1 MFGKNLHESPIRS
14 ATHRSLV
21 DPDFKIVLTD
31 PDYAPLFRVRSRIDP
46 DQHTSKNRRR
56 SEIAALSLFISRV
69 TRFPVMAAP
78 PYPYQQPEDIHTPI
92 IVVAAVVLFVL
103 VLVGGIVAF
112 LFYTPNILGTSS
124 TSRDLQDPSVTSAT
138 LTCTGIC
145 NLTGQFYSDYTSQS
159 GPIASNKPAIWQ
171 LDRPSNAIYWGI
183 EWRINLTSTGSII
196 IALNTGFVV
205 LHLQGPTSNQGSWTT
220 STEEH

>member
-21 DPDFKIVLTD
+21 DPGFIVLT
-31 PDYAPLFRVRSRIDP
+31 YLHYERLFCVRSYEDP
-46 DQHTSKNRRR
+46 GQHTSKNRRR

-159 GPIASNKPAIWQ
+159 GPIASNKSAIWQ
-171 LDRPSNAIYWGI
+171 LDRPSNAIYWDI
-183 EWRINLTSTGSII
+183 EWRINLTSTGSIT
-196 IALNTGFVV
+196 IALNTGFAV

>member
-1 MFGKNLHESPIRS
+1 MFGKNLHESLIRS
-14 ATHRSLV
+14 ATHRPLI

-31 PDYAPLFRVRSRIDP
+31 PDHTGFCRIRSHIDS
-46 DQHTSKNRRR
+46 DQQTSKNRRR
-56 SEIAALSLFISRV
+56 SEMAALSLFISRV

-138 LTCTGIC
+138 LTCTGTC

-159 GPIASNKPAIWQ
+159 GPIASNHQ
-171 LDRPSNAIYWGI
+171 QFGSTDRRTP
-183 EWRINLTSTGSII
+183 STGTLNGESI
-196 IALNTGFVV
+196 
-205 LHLQGPTSNQGSWTT
+205 
-220 STEEH
+220 

>member
-1 MFGKNLHESPIRS
+1 M
-14 ATHRSLV
+14 
-21 DPDFKIVLTD
+21 
-31 PDYAPLFRVRSRIDP
+31 
-46 DQHTSKNRRR
+46 
-56 SEIAALSLFISRV
+56 
-69 TRFPVMAAP
+69 TRFPVMMEP
-78 PYPYQQPEDIHTPI
+78 PYPYQQPEDSHTPI

-112 LFYTPNILGTSS
+112 LFYTPNILRTSS

-159 GPIASNKPAIWQ
+159 GPIASNKSAIWQ
-171 LDRPSNAIYWGI
+171 LDRPSNAIYWDI
-183 EWRINLTSTGSII
+183 EWRINLTSTGSMT
-196 IALNTGFVV
+196 IALNTGLVV

-220 STEEH
+220 STEQH